1 MHIVLAIDEC
11 SDSDGS
17 SEFLGGMVECM
28 MKHGLGDAYLIV
40 LYIEEEREE
49 YLLSNSSMR
58 DACVS
63 CPWEPV

>member
-1 MHIVLAIDEC
+1 
-11 SDSDGS
+11 
-17 SEFLGGMVECM
+17 

-63 CPWEPV
+63 CRWEPSQSLKLRPNPCYVQVVELHTEYI